1 MSLRSAAFSAG
12 RWTTASLLLRAALQ
26 FAQTMILARILTP
39 ADFGLMA
46 IIMAVYGVVALLID
60 LGLSNA
66 LIHFPDRSRPLL
78 SSLYWLNLGAA
89 VLMMATLMLSA
100 WPLARLYGQSELL
113 PAMLLLSL
121 AMPISASGQQFRVMA
136 EKDLKFSRLAWIE
149 VSAAVG
155 GFIAALLVAMLEGGV
170 YAFIVAILVTS
181 AISSGLA
188 WAVLS
193 KGIRPGLHFN
203 LQEVKPHL
211 SFGSYRLADTLLIS
225 AQMQADVLI
234 GGAVTGS
241 AAMGIYTLP
250 RDLTLRLA
258 NTVVNPVV
266 TRVGLPIMAKVQAD
280 RTALKSIYLQTMRM
294 TSSVNFPI
302 YAALALWADEV
313 VALLLGSQ
321 WHDAGKYM
329 QMFALW
335 GLIRSTANPVGSLLN
350 ATGKVRRAFVWDLTL
365 LLIIPGVLYL
375 GFRVGG
381 LYGLATA
388 MLAVQLLTFYPH
400 YHFLVKPACGASFV
414 DYLGALTPA
423 LASTGI
429 AVVAALLVMMPLD
442 GTAWL
447 RAAVGA
453 VAGVAAYL
461 VASFLFNRPWLQAML
476 ELAQPVLPRR
486 LRRTS
491 APAAAPAPPDRQA

>member
-46 IIMAVYGVVALLID
+46 IVMAVYGVVSLFID

-66 LIHFPDRSRPLL
+66 LIHFPDRSRPVL
-78 SSLYWLNLGAA
+78 SSLYWLNLGGA
-89 VLMMATLMLSA
+89 VLMMLALMLAA
-100 WPLARLYGQSELL
+100 WPLAHLYGQSELL

-149 VSAAVG
+149 VTAAVA
-155 GFIAALLVAMLEGGV
+155 GFIAALLMATLQGGV
-170 YAFIVAILVTS
+170 YVFIVAILATS
-181 AISSGLA
+181 AVSSALA
-188 WAVLS
+188 WAFLS

-211 SFGSYRLADTLLIS
+211 GFGSYRLADTLLIS

-280 RTALKSIYLQTMRM
+280 RAALTSIYLQTMRM

-313 VALLLGSQ
+313 VAILLGPQ
-321 WHDAGKYM
+321 WHEAGQYM
-329 QMFALW
+329 QLFALW

-350 ATGKVRRAFVWDLTL
+350 ATGKVRRAFVWDLVL
-365 LLIIPGVLYL
+365 LLLIPGVLYL
-375 GFRVGG
+375 GFRMGG
-381 LYGLATA
+381 LYGLAMS
-388 MLAVQLLTFYPH
+388 MLGVQLLTFYPH
-400 YHFLVKPACGASFV
+400 YRFLVKPACGAGFL

-429 AVVAALLVMMPLD
+429 AVIAALLVMMPMTGGD
-442 GTAWL
+442 WL
-447 RAAVGA
+447 RAPVGA

-461 VASFLFNRPWLQAML
+461 AASLLINRPWLLAML
-476 ELAQPVLPRR
+476 ELAQPVLPHR
-486 LRRTS
+486 LRRS
-491 APAAAPAPPDRQA
+491 LAPAAAPASPRRRA